1 MEMRPEA
8 SMCAWCGAVLQSPET
23 AWLVNAQTVGDLP
36 EREGEFVPFK
46 LVKSGKTITG
56 FLVTS
61 ASPAKQREGTEVI
74 FGTCGQECASALKAA
89 VREEVDSLGLV
100 IS

>member
-1 MEMRPEA
+1 MKMIPEA
-8 SMCAWCGAVLQSPET
+8 STCTWCGAVLQAPET

-36 EREGEFVPFK
+36 EHAGEFVPFR
-46 LVKSGKTITG
+46 LAKSDRTITA

-61 ASPAKQREGTEVI
+61 ALPAKQEIGADVI
-74 FGTCGQECASALKAA
+74 FATCGQECASALKAA
-89 VREEVDSLGLV
+89 VREEMDNLGLV

>member
-1 MEMRPEA
+1 MKMRPEA
-8 SMCAWCGAVLQSPET
+8 STCTWCGAVLKAPET
-23 AWLVNAQTVGDLP
+23 TWLVNAQTAVGLP

-46 LVKSGKTITG
+46 LARSGRTLTG

-61 ASPAKQREGTEVI
+61 ASLAKREGVDVI
-74 FGTCGQECASALKAA
+74 FATCGQECASALKAA
-89 VREEVDSLGLV
+89 VREEVDNLGLI

>member
-1 MEMRPEA
+1 MRPEVYV
-8 SMCAWCGAVLQSPET
+8 CTWCGAALQAPET
-23 AWLVNAQTVGDLP
+23 TWLVNAQIIKDLP
-36 EREGEFVPFK
+36 EHEGESVPFK
-46 LVKSGKTITG
+46 LVQSGRTITG

-61 ASPAKQREGTEVI
+61 ASPAKREAGVDVI
-74 FGTCGQECASALKAA
+74 FPTCGQECASALKAA

>member
-1 MEMRPEA
+1 MLEA
-8 SMCAWCGAVLQSPET
+8 PET
-23 AWLVNAQTVGDLP
+23 AWLVKAQPVVDRL
-36 EREGEFVPFK
+36 EHEGEFVPFK
-46 LVKSGKTITG
+46 LAKSGRTITG

-61 ASPAKQREGTEVI
+61 ASPAKREVGVDLI
-74 FGTCGQECASALKAA
+74 FATCGQECASALKAA